1 MPLDELPE
9 FVRLPK
15 KKKPKSK
22 LVMHGEMLGQTKEEI
37 ERRDRRMAR
46 FQDGNGG
53 EGVRTTP
60 PRVDTPDYARD
71 AQIAASIVTPPP
83 PAPQPTTQKE
93 RYRQP
98 RIFFRSEG
106 EF

>member
-1 MPLDELPE
+1 MSLDESPD

-15 KKKPKSK
+15 KKSKSK
-22 LVMHGEMLGQTKEEI
+22 FVKHGEMLEQTKEEM

-71 AQIAASIVTPPP
+71 AQIAASIVS
-83 PAPQPTTQKE
+83 TQNKH
-93 RYRQP
+93 R
-98 RIFFRSEG
+98 
-106 EF
+106 